1 MDCHGYI
8 CMQPLRKT
16 GNYLFPGSF
25 YGIFCIFIPQGI
37 DQGIQHWDNK
47 CVKYGRH
54 FISLKC
60 LTVLRL
66 HIHKYQSPIE
76 DSDHCQM
83 RPTGRKSLLPAFS
96 RVHPENSSENEQI
109 GSKND
114 QW

>member
-25 YGIFCIFIPQGI
+25 YGIFYIFIPQGI

-60 LTVLRL
+60 LTGLGL

-76 DSDHCQM
+76 DSDHSEV
-83 RPTGRKSLLPAFS
+83 RPTG
-96 RVHPENSSENEQI
+96 
-109 GSKND
+109 
-114 QW
+114 